1 MTDFPAEAQ
10 SVSVFTHFAA
20 GALAGALIPN
30 PIAAPFIGLG
40 SHLLLDM
47 IPHRDFEDYRVEIV
61 LWIVAMIILFA
72 GGAHSA
78 AIVLC
83 GLFAVLPD
91 LENLLWK
98 TGKIDNDQK
107 IFPGHRKG
115 WLRHGR
121 KTGNWSIV
129 LQVAFT
135 AIVIAWM
142 IRRNG

>member
-10 SVSVFTHFAA
+10 SVSVFTQFAA
-20 GALAGALIPN
+20 GAVAGALIPN

>member
-1 MTDFPAEAQ
+1 M
-10 SVSVFTHFAA
+10 SVFTHFAA

>member
-1 MTDFPAEAQ
+1 M
-10 SVSVFTHFAA
+10 SVFTHFAA

-30 PIAAPFIGLG
+30 PIAAPFVGLS

-61 LWIVAMIILFA
+61 LWVVSMIILFA
-72 GGAHSA
+72 GGAYSM

-91 LENLLWK
+91 FENLLWK
-98 TGKIDNDQK
+98 TGKIRDDQK

-115 WLRHGR
+115 LIRHGR
-121 KTGNWSIV
+121 KTGTWSIV

-135 AIVIAWM
+135 AVVIVWM

>member
-1 MTDFPAEAQ
+1 
-10 SVSVFTHFAA
+10 VSVFTHFAA
-20 GALAGALIPN
+20 GALAGSLIPI
-30 PIAAPFIGLG
+30 PIASPFIGLG

-47 IPHRDFEDYRVEIV
+47 IPHKDFEDYRLEIV
-61 LWIVAMIILFA
+61 LWVVAMIVLFV

-91 LENLLWK
+91 LENLLQK
-98 TGKIDNDQK
+98 TGKIRDDQK

-115 WLRHGR
+115 FIRHGR
-121 KTGNWSIV
+121 ETGTWSVV
-129 LQVAFT
+129 LQVVFT
-135 AIVIAWM
+135 AIVIVWM